1 MCSATSHSSLS
12 TKGILKMATKFKD
25 RPKNLML
32 NRAMVVAA
40 GVSAFL
46 ALQYTYF
53 SVHESAFDAN
63 TYKYRDENIGMG
75 FLIVYALLPLILSLR
90 YPLYWVFFS
99 KNEKKFA
106 DERQLNVRKRVYEI
120 SYRLFAICALL
131 AFYWFRRKLAEV
143 WETRGRRYKE
153 TEEGDEFW
161 ERPIT
166 RYIKQFELDK

>member
-1 MCSATSHSSLS
+1 
-12 TKGILKMATKFKD
+12 MATKFKD

-131 AFYWFRRKLAEV
+131 AFYWFNHSDSRMQLV
-143 WETRGRRYKE
+143 LGWFFG
-153 TEEGDEFW
+153 
-161 ERPIT
+161 IT
-166 RYIKQFELDK
+166 FFMMPVMVAAWQKDS